1 MIGVCSG
8 VPLSLLFP
16 TGHAFQHSVFP
27 TAQSAEAGKSFLP
40 LQAPEKP
47 VTMGLHLRF
56 GPSLGWSTPPGC
68 TLLLPGTPCS
78 SLHSPCG
85 KAWAALV
92 WVCAPR
98 PLYGAADQAR
108 PSRKAG
114 RGAGAGACR
123 ELGRANK
130 HPPTAWGASQNG
142 PEDLPVL
149 SGRAKTA
156 RRHPRRARR
165 GLRRRHIPSTVTRTS
180 APAEGP
186 GGRDAISSGYEK

>member
-27 TAQSAEAGKSFLP
+27 TAQSAEAEKSSLP

-68 TLLLPGTPCS
+68 TSLLPGTPCS

-92 WVCAPR
+92 RVCAPT

-130 HPPTAWGASQNG
+130 HPPTAGVLAKLALRTCRCSRGG
-142 PEDLPVL
+142 P
-149 SGRAKTA
+149 K
-156 RRHPRRARR
+156 RRDDTP
-165 GLRRRHIPSTVTRTS
+165 G
-180 APAEGP
+180 EP
-186 GGRDAISSGYEK
+186 GGACVDAIFHRP

>member
-47 VTMGLHLRF
+47 VTMASTSGSAPPLA
-56 GPSLGWSTPPGC
+56 GPPLQVA
-68 TLLLPGTPCS
+68 
-78 SLHSPCG
+78 LHSCQEHLARVFIHPAG
-85 KAWAALV
+85 RPGPRSSGFV
-92 WVCAPR
+92 RQR

-130 HPPTAWGASQNG
+130 HQPTAWGASQNG

-149 SGRAKTA
+149 SGRAETA

-186 GGRDAISSGYEK
+186 